1 MGGFSYVKRKSSLS
15 DYTPQDFFF
24 FYGVLLPFLEIKRES
39 YAKIICYLVGAI
51 ASQRFVVLIKKTQKD
66 LAPLLFFFHTV
77 SIESHL
83 PEKKKRKTFFLLMK
97 ITEFFSC

>member
-24 FYGVLLPFLEIKRES
+24 LRCVTSIPRNKTRILRQDHLLFSWSDRLSALR
-39 YAKIICYLVGAI
+39 GADKENPKG
-51 ASQRFVVLIKKTQKD
+51 SGS
-66 LAPLLFFFHTV
+66 PSFFFHTV

>member
-24 FYGVLLPFLEIKRES
+24 FYGVLLPFQEIKRES

-66 LAPLLFFFHTV
+66 LTPLLFFFILCRLNHT
-77 SIESHL
+77 SQR
-83 PEKKKRKTFFLLMK
+83 KRKEK
-97 ITEFFSC
+97 RFSY